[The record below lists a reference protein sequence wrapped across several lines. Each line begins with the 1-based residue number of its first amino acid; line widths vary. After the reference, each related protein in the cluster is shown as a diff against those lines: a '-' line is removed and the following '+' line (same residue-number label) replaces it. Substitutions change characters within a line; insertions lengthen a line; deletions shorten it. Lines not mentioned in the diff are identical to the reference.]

1 MEEKIKIIQNLVKTK
16 INYDGNI
23 FDSIAIDINNLV
35 DNKVAH
41 NIQEI
46 KNKNNCKREKGDL
59 WEAFCFLYL
68 KYILNHDE
76 VWLYKDIPIDLK
88 EKFNLTKNDFGID
101 IISKK
106 NNNYYAIQC
115 KFKKPM
121 TKVQIISWRSLS
133 TFYAIVTKTGP
144 WEKHI
149 IMTNVNGCKHIGK
162 KQVKDQSICIGTFRN
177 TNHFDWLKIIGEDVI
192 NKKGETIIDKKEE
205 IIIDETKEIII
216 NKTKENIRDLRVKY
230 YNNLQ
235 NNDKVV

>member
-1 MEEKIKIIQNLVKTK
+1 MEEKIKIIQNLIKTK
-16 INYDGNI
+16 INSTGNI
-23 FDSIAIDINNLV
+23 FDFIAIDINNLV

-68 KYILNHDE
+68 KYILKHDE
-76 VWLYKDIPIDLK
+76 VWLYKDIPFDLK
-88 EKFNLTKNDFGID
+88 EKFSLTKNDFGID

-106 NNNYYAIQC
+106 NDSYYVIQC

-162 KQVKDQSICIGTFRN
+162 KQMKDQSICIGTFRN
-177 TNHFDWLKIIGEDVI
+177 TKYFDWLKIIGEEV
-192 NKKGETIIDKKEE
+192 IDKKEE
-205 IIIDETKEIII
+205 IVIDETKENII
-216 NKTKENIRDLRVKY
+216 NETKENIRELRLKY

-235 NNDKVV
+235 NNDKLV